1 MTTREA
7 ARSLRRYGGRASRAA
22 SLPPS
27 YTITRGATPDNGL
40 ADVPN
45 IAGGIPP
52 AFLNHRAP
60 TA

>member
-1 MTTREA
+1 MTTA
-7 ARSLRRYGGRASRAA
+7 KPLARYSAMGGALASGLATRR
-22 SLPPS
+22 

>member
-1 MTTREA
+1 MTTA
-7 ARSLRRYGGRASRAA
+7 KPLARYGAMGGALRER
-22 SLPPS
+22 LRYRR
-27 YTITRGATPDNGL
+27 YTITRDATPDNGL